1 MKKSLIMGVLPF
13 LVVFIAGSQA
23 GMAMETI
30 PAITFNINGTFAMSE
45 MSLLGEDVAFNVPFA
60 LKAVTSVQIQGAPQ
74 GATFGAEFYPSGN
87 GCPMR
92 QVRVNGHCYPTE
104 PGPGVYTITAKR
116 LQENGQAWKVRPIVF
131 SGPGG
136 DCAISGR
143 IVVTFTRIIDLP
155 PLRIIKV
162 TAPATGSVHAAGQA
176 IAIAWS
182 SSEAVG
188 ASVKIRLVP
197 QVEPQAAQ
205 VIAASTANDGA
216 FSWTPAT
223 GFPGQVWIEV
233 LSIDGKVTGKSGLFS
248 IQPQ

>member
-1 MKKSLIMGVLPF
+1 MKKSLIMGILPF
-13 LVVFIAGSQA
+13 FVLIIAGSQA
-23 GMAMETI
+23 GLALETI
-30 PAITFNINGTFAMSE
+30 PAITLNINGTFAMSDFNRI
-45 MSLLGEDVAFNVPFA
+45 GTAIAFNVPFA
-60 LKAVTSVQIQGAPQ
+60 LKAVTSVQIQGAPP
-74 GATFGAEFYPSGN
+74 GTTFGVEFNATAN
-87 GCPMR
+87 GCPER
-92 QVRVNGHCYPTE
+92 LLKYNGHCYPTE
-104 PGPGVYTITAKR
+104 PQPGAYTFSAR
-116 LQENGQAWKVRPIVF
+116 LMQENGHAWNARPIVL

-136 DCAISGR
+136 DCTISGR

-155 PLRIIKV
+155 PLRLIKV
-162 TAPATGSVHAAGQA
+162 LAPATGSVYAAGQA
-176 IAIAWS
+176 VAIAWS